1 VIGLVIGPKFIGW
14 LRVRQGKGQP
24 IRDDGP
30 QSHLSKRGTPTMGGL
45 MILTSLSLTMLMWM
59 DLSNRYV
66 WACLFITVG
75 FGLIGFLDDY
85 DKVTKR
91 HHAGVSG
98 RVRLLAEFVVAAIG
112 CWIILQG
119 IGTELYIPFYTGP
132 VIDLGWFYIAFAAFV
147 IVAFGNAVNLTD
159 GLDGLATMPVIIAS
173 LAFLLI
179 AYLVGNAVFA
189 GYLGIPFVL
198 GAGELTVMTSAIVGA
213 CLAFLWFNAPPAA
226 VFMGDTGSLAL
237 GGALGAIAVAT
248 HHELVLVI
256 IGGLFVVEAL
266 SVIIQVFFYKRT
278 GKRVFKMAPIH
289 HHFEQMGWSEP
300 TVVIRFWI
308 ISFVLALA
316 GLSTLKLSDHRARLC
331 RQELRRAGLARS
343 GMAALEALRASGAT
357 VSAWDDKAD
366 VRGRLGDAVRIADPL
381 RTVALRPG
389 RCGRLSG
396 LPSTGTQSP
405 PAPRRGRAADRRHR
419 IVRGGARRA
428 AAAQGGRD
436 HRHQREVDHD
446 GLVPTSSR
454 RRAFRP

>member
-1 VIGLVIGPKFIGW
+1 MLLWIAEQLGFPGLLNLIRYITFRAGAATATALVIGLIIGPKFIGW

-45 MILTSLSLTMLMWM
+45 MILTALTVSMLLWM
-59 DLSNRYV
+59 DFDNRYL

-98 RVRLLAEFVVAAIG
+98 KVRLLAEFAVAGIG
-112 CWIILQG
+112 CYFILEG
-119 IGTELYIPFYTGP
+119 SGTDLYVPFYTGP
-132 VIDLGWFYIAFAAFV
+132 VVDLGWFYIIFAAV
-147 IVAFGNAVNLTD
+147 VVVGAGNAVNLTD
-159 GLDGLATMPVIIAS
+159 GLDGLASMPVIIAAM
-173 LAFLLI
+173 AFLVI
-179 AYLVGNAVFA
+179 AYLVGRADYA
-189 GYLGIPFVL
+189 AYLGIPHVL
-198 GAGELTVMTSAIVGA
+198 GAGDLTILTSAIVGA
-213 CLAFLWFNAPPAA
+213 GLAFLWFNAPPAA

-248 HHELVLVI
+248 QHELVLVI
-256 IGGLFVVEAL
+256 IGGLFVLEAL

-316 GLSTLKLSDHRARLC
+316 GLSTLKLR
-331 RQELRRAGLARS
+331 
-343 GMAALEALRASGAT
+343 
-357 VSAWDDKAD
+357 
-366 VRGRLGDAVRIADPL
+366 
-381 RTVALRPG
+381 
-389 RCGRLSG
+389 
-396 LPSTGTQSP
+396 
-405 PAPRRGRAADRRHR
+405 
-419 IVRGGARRA
+419 
-428 AAAQGGRD
+428 
-436 HRHQREVDHD
+436 
-446 GLVPTSSR
+446 
-454 RRAFRP
+454 